1 MKFLFLFLALTGAF
15 VLAADEVVFLTPE
28 LKLVGRRIRTK
39 PTAPGVPGE
48 RFTELGYTA
57 SFILR
62 NTGVNT
68 VKLATG
74 FNSITFE
81 PEPGSN
87 LFVLK
92 LSHNLVSVKLKQE
105 QAPFHLILPREAFRI
120 VTLLPGEGT
129 FLTVSWWI
137 REEKLRPGD
146 RFVIEYAPRNLRRYD
161 FQEIKLRSRP
171 MEFKFPS
178 AVRRTPPVAI

>member
-1 MKFLFLFLALTGAF
+1 MRFLFLFLALTGAF
-15 VLAADEVVFLTPE
+15 VLSAGDVVLLTPE
-28 LKLVGRRIRTK
+28 LKLTGRRVRTK
-39 PTAPGVPGE
+39 PTAPGAPGE
-48 RFTELGYTA
+48 RITELGYSA

-74 FNSITFE
+74 FNSITFQPE
-81 PEPGSN
+81 PESN

-92 LSHNLVSVKLKQE
+92 LSHHLVSVKLRREKE
-105 QAPFHLILPREAFRI
+105 PFPLILPRETFRI

-129 FLTVSWWI
+129 FLTVSCWI
-137 REEKLRPGD
+137 PEEKLRPGD

-161 FQEIKLRSRP
+161 FQEMKLRSKP
-171 MEFKFPS
+171 LEFKFPP
-178 AVRRTPPVAI
+178 AVKRVAPVTI

>member
-1 MKFLFLFLALTGAF
+1 MRFLFLLLALTGAF
-15 VLAADEVVFLTPE
+15 VLSADGVVLLTPE
-28 LKLVGRRIRTK
+28 LKLTGRRIRTK
-39 PTAPGVPGE
+39 PTAPGAPGE
-48 RFTELGYTA
+48 RITELGYSA

-74 FNSITFE
+74 FNSIAFQ

-92 LSHNLVSVKLKQE
+92 LSHRLVSVKLPQE
-105 QAPFHLILPREAFRI
+105 KAPFPLILPRENFRV

-129 FLTVSWWI
+129 LLTVSWWI
-137 REEKLRPGD
+137 PEEKLRPGD

-161 FQEIKLRSRP
+161 FQEMKLRSKP
-171 MEFKFPS
+171 MEFKFPP

>member
-1 MKFLFLFLALTGAF
+1 MRFLFLFLALTGA
-15 VLAADEVVFLTPE
+15 LALSAGEVVLLTPE
-28 LKLVGRRIRTK
+28 LKLVGRRVRTK
-39 PTAPGVPGE
+39 PAPAGVPGE
-48 RFTELGYTA
+48 RVTELGYTA

-74 FNSITFE
+74 FNSITFL

-92 LSHNLVSVKLKQE
+92 LSHRLVSVKLPREK
-105 QAPFHLILPREAFRI
+105 APFPLILPRENFRI
-120 VTLLPGEGT
+120 VTLLPGVGT
-129 FLTVSWWI
+129 LLSVSCWI
-137 REEKLRPGD
+137 PEEKLRSGD

-161 FQEIKLRSRP
+161 FQEMKLRSLP
-171 MEFKFPS
+171 MEFKFPQAAKKVS
-178 AVRRTPPVAI
+178 PVAI

>member
-1 MKFLFLFLALTGAF
+1 MRFLFLFLALTGAF
-15 VLAADEVVFLTPE
+15 VLSAGEVALLTPE
-28 LKLVGRRIRTK
+28 LKLLGRRVRTK
-39 PTAPGVPGE
+39 PTAPGAPGE
-48 RFTELGYTA
+48 RVTELGYSA

-74 FNSITFE
+74 FNSIAFQPE
-81 PEPGSN
+81 PESN

-92 LSHNLVSVKLKQE
+92 LSHRLISMKFREEK
-105 QAPFHLILPREAFRI
+105 APFPLILPRESFRI

-129 FLTVSWWI
+129 FLTVSCWI
-137 REEKLRPGD
+137 PEEKLRPGD

-161 FQEIKLRSRP
+161 FQEMTLRSKT
-171 MEFKFPS
+171 MEFKFPPPVKRV
-178 AVRRTPPVAI
+178 APVAI

>member
-1 MKFLFLFLALTGAF
+1 MRRLFLFLALTGAF
-15 VLAADEVVFLTPE
+15 VLSAGEVVFLNPE
-28 LKLVGRRIRTK
+28 LKLLGRRVRMK
-39 PTAPGVPGE
+39 AAVPGAPAE
-48 RFTELGYTA
+48 RVAELGYAA

-74 FNSITFE
+74 FNSIAFL
-81 PEPGSN
+81 PEPKGN

-92 LSHNLVSVKLKQE
+92 LSHRLVSVKLRPDQT
-105 QAPFHLILPREAFRI
+105 PFPLILPAESFRI

-129 FLTVSWWI
+129 LLTVSCWI
-137 REEKLRPGD
+137 PEEKLRPGD

-161 FQEIKLRSRP
+161 FQEMQLRSGP
-171 MEFKFPS
+171 MEFKFPPAARKVS
-178 AVRRTPPVAI
+178 PVAI

>member
-1 MKFLFLFLALTGAF
+1 MRFLLLFPVLFGAF
-15 VLAADEVVFLTPE
+15 VLSAGEVALLSPE
-28 LKLVGRRIRTK
+28 LKLVGRRVRTK
-39 PTAPGVPGE
+39 PAPPGVPGE
-48 RFTELGYTA
+48 RVTELGYTA

-74 FNSITFE
+74 FNSIVFL

-92 LSHNLVSVKLKQE
+92 LSHRLVSVKLPQE
-105 QAPFHLILPREAFRI
+105 KTPFPLILPRENIRI

-129 FLTVSWWI
+129 LLTVSCWI
-137 REEKLRPGD
+137 PEEKLRPGD

-161 FQEIKLRSRP
+161 FQEMKLRSLP
-171 MEFKFPS
+171 MEFKFPP

>member
-39 PTAPGVPGE
+39 PTVPGVPGE

-57 SFILR
+57 SFVLR

-74 FNSITFE
+74 FNSITFLPE
-81 PEPGSN
+81 PESN

-92 LSHNLVSVKLKQE
+92 LSHRLVSVKLPQE
-105 QAPFHLILPREAFRI
+105 KAPFPLIQPRENFRI

-129 FLTVSWWI
+129 LLSVTCWI
-137 REEKLRPGD
+137 PEEKLRSGD
-146 RFVIEYAPRNLRRYD
+146 MFVIEYAPRNLRRYD
-161 FQEIKLRSRP
+161 FQEMKLRSKP
-171 MEFKFPS
+171 LEFKFPS
-178 AVRRTPPVAI
+178 AVGRTPPVAI